1 MSAPHPLP
9 FFEFSFF
16 RKDKVHVT
24 FQHKILE
31 LRWLYTRGK
40 TILFFWKFVCFM
52 AEMRWVY
59 MIPQVLVLVLEP
71 LSCRLSGVL
80 QRNASYQCKRARNR
94 RKSSLDRPLKRFGNT
109 TEPPKPHFFVKAFLK
124 ALEHFE
130 ARNCVNFNK
139 ISHSNVMSPPWTQQ
153 FQCEKIPFQE
163 GTTHGK
169 LATFPKKI

>member
-1 MSAPHPLP
+1 MWEGCVKGDRKNLWDWRDPLLTPSFWLTIYSTLQTGKKRWAPPHPLP

-109 TEPPKPHFFVKAFLK
+109 TEPPKPHF
-124 ALEHFE
+124 
-130 ARNCVNFNK
+130 
-139 ISHSNVMSPPWTQQ
+139 W
-153 FQCEKIPFQE
+153 
-163 GTTHGK
+163 
-169 LATFPKKI
+169 KKRFWRL

>member
-1 MSAPHPLP
+1 MCSYREKLVGELFSMLKIWKTRSEKYFHPTSD
-9 FFEFSFF
+9 FGTQVYGARE
-16 RKDKVHVT
+16 VHVT

-40 TILFFWKFVCFM
+40 TRFVFWKFVCFM

-80 QRNASYQCKRARNR
+80 QRNVSYQCKRARNR

-109 TEPPKPHFFVKAFLK
+109 TEPPKPHF
-124 ALEHFE
+124 
-130 ARNCVNFNK
+130 
-139 ISHSNVMSPPWTQQ
+139 W
-153 FQCEKIPFQE
+153 
-163 GTTHGK
+163 
-169 LATFPKKI
+169 KKRFWRL